1 MKYDVD
7 LCLTIGRRPTLLR
20 QTLESLLPRANF
32 KKIIAINDFRD
43 EETNDVFKNL
53 CPAGIL
59 INLDE
64 QIGHHRAVDLMYSKV
79 NSPYILHCEDDWLFN
94 SDLMLSESI
103 QLLQGNKK
111 IGSVCLRT
119 IEDYNLSIKDKSN
132 AIVHELND
140 IKFCRLDGLHEQ
152 WHGYTFNPHVTSLSQ
167 WKEFGP
173 YSAFKKERHLS
184 RKLRS
189 AGTFVA
195 YLQPGSCVHIGVDD
209 SVSNPIKKSKF
220 NFRELFN
227 KLGIS

>member
-1 MKYDVD
+1 MENKIS
-7 LCLTIGRRPTLLR
+7 LCLTIGRRPNLLRETLNTLLH
-20 QTLESLLPRANF
+20 RANF
-32 KKIIAINDFRD
+32 NQIIAINDFRD
-43 EETNDVFKNL
+43 KETNDVFKEL
-53 CPAGIL
+53 CPTGIL
-59 INLDE
+59 LNLNK
-64 QIGHHRAVDLMYSKV
+64 QLGHHRAVDLMYSKV
-79 NSPYILHCEDDWLFN
+79 SSPYILHCEDDWLFN

-103 QLLQGNKK
+103 KLLQGNKN

-119 IEDYNLSIKDKSN
+119 IEDSNLNSQDKSKALAQEFN
-132 AIVHELND
+132 G

-173 YSAFKKERHLS
+173 YSAFKKERHIS

-189 AGTFVA
+189 TGTFVA

-220 NFRELFN
+220 SFGSFFK

>member
-1 MKYDVD
+1 MNSEID

-43 EETNDVFKNL
+43 EETNDVFKEL
-53 CPAGIL
+53 CPNGIL
-59 INLDE
+59 LNLDK
-64 QIGHHRAVDLMYSKV
+64 QLGHHRAVDLMYSKV
-79 NSPYILHCEDDWLFN
+79 ASPYILHCEDDWFFN

-103 QLLQGNKK
+103 QLLQGNKN

-119 IEDYNLSIKDKSN
+119 IEDSNLNSQDKSKALAQEFN
-132 AIVHELND
+132 G

-167 WKEFGP
+167 WSEFGP

-189 AGTFVA
+189 SGTFVA

-220 NFRELFN
+220 NFRELFK